1 MNKRQKRDAGMA
13 ALLFDE
19 TTSDVKLT
27 FDDGSSLFAHRAIL
41 ASRSPVLKNLLFGS
55 MRESGQPT
63 VKLAGIES
71 AAMHCLC
78 RSIYCGGFGDAL
90 DLEEGKA
97 DLALHVAKAADQY
110 QLDVTEDL
118 EELIDDNMEV
128 PEYLAVLK
136 ALPDVELGPMLMV
149 VKLSSIAKVADN
161 LEDCSNEALAR
172 IPSRLLVEILRH
184 PEKVEWGGS
193 AAASGAGGES

>member
-1 MNKRQKRDAGMA
+1 MA

-71 AAMHCLC
+71 AACTAFAG
-78 RSIYCGGFGDAL
+78 RYI
-90 DLEEGKA
+90 
-97 DLALHVAKAADQY
+97 
-110 QLDVTEDL
+110 
-118 EELIDDNMEV
+118 
-128 PEYLAVLK
+128 
-136 ALPDVELGPMLMV
+136 
-149 VKLSSIAKVADN
+149 
-161 LEDCSNEALAR
+161 
-172 IPSRLLVEILRH
+172 
-184 PEKVEWGGS
+184 
-193 AAASGAGGES
+193 AAASGMPLTLRKAKPTSRCTLQRPQISISST